1 MWCMSTRLS
10 FDEIANK
17 ELIIDF
23 DYSVLPQSQNTQKV
37 LLKILDA
44 IETDTESLS
53 DGEVIDMIHS
63 FLNKLGIQRIV
74 DEKA

>member
-1 MWCMSTRLS
+1 MSTRLS
-10 FDEIANK
+10 VNEIENQ

-23 DYSVLPQSQNTQKV
+23 DYNVLHQSQNTQKV
-37 LLKILDA
+37 LLKILDT
-44 IETDTESLS
+44 IETDIIYLS

-63 FLNKLGIQRIV
+63 FLNKLGIQEII

>member
-1 MWCMSTRLS
+1 MSTRLS
-10 FDEIANK
+10 ANEIEDK

-23 DYSVLPQSQNTQKV
+23 DYNVLHQSQNTQKV

-53 DGEVIDMIHS
+53 DGEVIDMIHF
-63 FLNKLGIQRIV
+63 FLNKLGIQELSCNI
-74 DEKA
+74 

>member
-1 MWCMSTRLS
+1 MSTRLS
-10 FDEIANK
+10 ANEIANQ

-23 DYSVLPQSQNTQKV
+23 DYSIVNQSHNTQKV
-37 LLKILDA
+37 LLKILNA

-53 DGEVIDMIHS
+53 DGEVIDMIHF
-63 FLNKLGIQRIV
+63 FLNKLGIQEII

>member
-1 MWCMSTRLS
+1 MSTNLS
-10 FDEIANK
+10 VNELANQ

-23 DYSVLPQSQNTQKV
+23 DYSVLTQSQSTQKV

-44 IETDTESLS
+44 IETDTISLS

-63 FLNKLGIQRIV
+63 FLNKLGIQEIV

>member
-1 MWCMSTRLS
+1 MSTRLS
-10 FDEIANK
+10 VNEIANK

-23 DYSVLPQSQNTQKV
+23 DYSLLHQSQNTQKV

-44 IETDTESLS
+44 IETDTVSLS
-53 DGEVIDMIHS
+53 DGEIIDMIHS

>member
-1 MWCMSTRLS
+1 MSTRLS
-10 FDEIANK
+10 VNEIINQ

-23 DYSVLPQSQNTQKV
+23 DYSIVSQSQNTQKV

-44 IETDTESLS
+44 IETDTIYLS

-63 FLNKLGIQRIV
+63 FLNKLGIQEILWNI
-74 DEKA
+74 

>member
-1 MWCMSTRLS
+1 MSTRLS
-10 FDEIANK
+10 ANEISNK

-23 DYSVLPQSQNTQKV
+23 DYSIIHQSQNTQKV

-44 IETDTESLS
+44 IETDTISLS

-63 FLNKLGIQRIV
+63 FLNKLGIQEII

>member
-1 MWCMSTRLS
+1 MSTRLS
-10 FDEIANK
+10 VDEIANK
-17 ELIIDF
+17 KLIIDF
-23 DYSVLPQSQNTQKV
+23 DYSVLVQSQNTQKV

-44 IETDTESLS
+44 IETDIISLS

>member
-1 MWCMSTRLS
+1 MSTNLS
-10 FDEIANK
+10 VNEIANQ

-23 DYSVLPQSQNTQKV
+23 DYSVLPQSQSTQKV

-44 IETDTESLS
+44 IETDTISLS

>member
-1 MWCMSTRLS
+1 MSTRLS
-10 FDEIANK
+10 ANEIEDK

-23 DYSVLPQSQNTQKV
+23 DYSIVHQSQNTQKV

-44 IETDTESLS
+44 IETDTISLS
-53 DGEVIDMIHS
+53 DGEIIDMIHS

>member
-1 MWCMSTRLS
+1 MSTRLS
-10 FDEIANK
+10 ANEIEDK

-23 DYSVLPQSQNTQKV
+23 DYNVLHQSQNTQKV

-53 DGEVIDMIHS
+53 DGEVIDMIHF
-63 FLNKLGIQRIV
+63 FLNKLGIQEII

>member
-1 MWCMSTRLS
+1 MSTRLS
-10 FDEIANK
+10 VNEIANK

-23 DYSVLPQSQNTQKV
+23 DYSVLPQSHNTQKV

-44 IETDTESLS
+44 IETDTIYLS

-63 FLNKLGIQRIV
+63 FLNKLEIQEIV

>member
-1 MWCMSTRLS
+1 MSTRLS
-10 FDEIANK
+10 VNEIANK

-23 DYSVLPQSQNTQKV
+23 DYSVLIQSQNTQKV

>member
-1 MWCMSTRLS
+1 MSTNLS
-10 FDEIANK
+10 VNEIANQ

-23 DYSVLPQSQNTQKV
+23 DYSVLSQSQSTQKV

-44 IETDTESLS
+44 IETDTISLS

>member
-1 MWCMSTRLS
+1 MSTRLS
-10 FDEIANK
+10 VNEIANQ

-23 DYSVLPQSQNTQKV
+23 DYSIVHQSHNTQKV

>member
-1 MWCMSTRLS
+1 MSTRLS
-10 FDEIANK
+10 ANEIANQ

-23 DYSVLPQSQNTQKV
+23 DYSIVNQSHNTQKV

-44 IETDTESLS
+44 IETDTISLS
-53 DGEVIDMIHS
+53 DGEIIDMIHS
-63 FLNKLGIQRIV
+63 FLNKLGIQEII

>member
-1 MWCMSTRLS
+1 MSTRLS
-10 FDEIANK
+10 ANEISNK

-23 DYSVLPQSQNTQKV
+23 DYSIIHQSQNTQKV

-44 IETDTESLS
+44 IETDTISLS

>member
-1 MWCMSTRLS
+1 MSTRLS
-10 FDEIANK
+10 VNEIANK

-44 IETDTESLS
+44 IETDTISLS

>member
-1 MWCMSTRLS
+1 MSTRLS
-10 FDEIANK
+10 ANEIEDK

-23 DYSVLPQSQNTQKV
+23 DYSIVHQSQNTQKL
-37 LLKILDA
+37 LLKILNA

-53 DGEVIDMIHS
+53 DGEVIDMIHF
-63 FLNKLGIQRIV
+63 FLNKLGIQEII

>member
-1 MWCMSTRLS
+1 MSTRLS
-10 FDEIANK
+10 ANEIVNK

-44 IETDTESLS
+44 IETDTISLS
-53 DGEVIDMIHS
+53 DGEIIDMIHS
-63 FLNKLGIQRIV
+63 FLNKLGIQEII

>member
-1 MWCMSTRLS
+1 MSTRLS
-10 FDEIANK
+10 VDEIANK
-17 ELIIDF
+17 KLIIDF
-23 DYSVLPQSQNTQKV
+23 DYSVLVQSLNTQKV
-37 LLKILDA
+37 LLKILEA
-44 IETDTESLS
+44 IETDAESLS

>member
-1 MWCMSTRLS
+1 MSTRLS
-10 FDEIANK
+10 VDEIANK
-17 ELIIDF
+17 KLIIDF
-23 DYSVLPQSQNTQKV
+23 DYSVLVQSQNTQKV
-37 LLKILDA
+37 LLKIIDA
-44 IETDTESLS
+44 IETDIISLS

>member
-1 MWCMSTRLS
+1 MSTRLS
-10 FDEIANK
+10 VNEIANK
-17 ELIIDF
+17 ELTIDF
-23 DYSVLPQSQNTQKV
+23 DYSILPQSQNTQKV
-37 LLKILDA
+37 FLKILDV

-74 DEKA
+74 DEKD

>member
-1 MWCMSTRLS
+1 MSKRLS
-10 FDEIANK
+10 FDEIANQ

-23 DYSVLPQSQNTQKV
+23 DYNIVNQSQNTQKV

-44 IETDTESLS
+44 IETDTISLS
-53 DGEVIDMIHS
+53 DGEIIDMIHS
-63 FLNKLGIQRIV
+63 FLNKLGIQEIV

>member
-1 MWCMSTRLS
+1 MSTRLS
-10 FDEIANK
+10 VNEIENK

-23 DYSVLPQSQNTQKV
+23 DYNVLHQSQNTQKV
-37 LLKILDA
+37 LLKILDT
-44 IETDTESLS
+44 IETDIIYLS

-63 FLNKLGIQRIV
+63 FLNKLGIQEII

>member
-1 MWCMSTRLS
+1 MSTRLS
-10 FDEIANK
+10 ANEIEDK

-23 DYSVLPQSQNTQKV
+23 DYNIVNQSQNTQKV